1 MTETKLEDG
10 FLSIEN
16 SPTAK
21 INKNYIIT
29 TDKNRTMILA
39 KKDTTSDSQKWTRE
53 PETGRARI
61 SC

>member
-1 MTETKLEDG
+1 MTETKFEDG

-39 KKDTTSDSQKWTRE
+39 KKDTPSNSQKWTIE
-53 PETGRARI
+53 KETGRARI